1 MTQATASAH
10 SVRFI
15 LNTALWLTALGL
27 VVRASGALK
36 EIVFAGAF
44 GVSAA
49 TDAFVVAVTYSTLAP
64 AVIGAAVGTSLVAH
78 LARAHRGG
86 ARASGAPRLQARPLA
101 AGLVAVGLACAAAVY
116 MLAPVA
122 LERVFSLEGERL
134 AHAVIYARI
143 LAPLGAVFI
152 WTAAL
157 DAVLNAS
164 KRFYLVA
171 LAPLLTPLC
180 IILVVVAGAASYGVE
195 AAAWGMLFGGLAELA
210 LLVTRV
216 VAQRE
221 ILLANTRGEAP
232 DAASAAASAV
242 DDTPAVFWRGVAF
255 LSIASGVAAAS
266 ALIDQIFLARLET
279 GALTRFN
286 YAFKVN
292 SLLISL
298 FGTSFAAVVYPYLSD
313 LAAARNIA
321 GLRQLAVKLAMI
333 VLPITAVVS
342 CAVYVFSYPIVELL
356 FVRGNFTAESA
367 VEVSAIQR
375 VFAVQLV
382 FYAAGLLAGRVLN
395 AMRASRSI
403 LLVSCAG
410 LASVAF
416 FDWLLY
422 VRLGAAGVAWSA
434 VITSVVTLAVA
445 LALIRVALKR
455 NGAQ

>member
-49 TDAFVVAVTYSTLAP
+49 TDAFVVAVTYSTLVP
-64 AVIGAAVGTSLVAH
+64 TVIGAAVGTALIAH
-78 LARAHRGG
+78 LARAHRDG
-86 ARASGAPRLQARPLA
+86 AQAPGALRLRDGSLA
-101 AGLVAVGLACAAAVY
+101 ARLLAAGLACAAAVY
-116 MLAPVA
+116 AFAPVA
-122 LERVFSLEGERL
+122 LERVFSLESDRL
-134 AHAVIYARI
+134 THAVSYARI
-143 LAPLGAVFI
+143 LSPLGAVLI

-157 DAVLNAS
+157 DAALNAA
-164 KRFYLVA
+164 KQFYLVA

-180 IILVVVAGAASYGVE
+180 IILVVVTGAASYGVE
-195 AAAWGMLFGGLAELA
+195 AAAWGMLAGGLAELV
-210 LLVTRV
+210 LLCSRV
-216 VAQRE
+216 AAQRE
-221 ILLANTRGEAP
+221 LLFGDMRTGVSNV
-232 DAASAAASAV
+232 ASTSSAGT
-242 DDTPAVFWRGVAF
+242 DDTPAVFWRAVAF

-292 SLLISL
+292 ALLISL

-321 GLRQLAVKLAMI
+321 GLRQLAMKLAVV
-333 VLPITAVVS
+333 VLPITAVAS
-342 CAVYVFSYPIVELL
+342 CAVYVFSYPIVDLL
-356 FVRGNFTAESA
+356 FVRGNFTVESA
-367 VEVSAIQR
+367 AEVSAIQR
-375 VFAVQLV
+375 VFALQLV

-395 AMRASRSI
+395 ALRASRSI

-410 LASVAF
+410 VISVGF

-422 VRLGAAGVAWSA
+422 ARLGAAGVAWSA
-434 VITSVVTLAVA
+434 VITSVVTLAA
-445 LALIRVALKR
+445 SLALISLALRR
-455 NGAQ
+455 NGAH